1 MKLKLLLIGMIALSA
16 TISLSVIYVVFLGV
30 HHFIGPEHREQ
41 RVDCSMA
48 EFHPDYTPEVRKA
61 CRERRM
67 HKL

>member
-1 MKLKLLLIGMIALSA
+1 MKLKLLLIALFTFSA
-16 TISLSVIYVVFLGV
+16 TVSLSVIYVVFLGV
-30 HHFIGPEHREQ
+30 HHFVGPEHR
-41 RVDCSMA
+41 VDCGMA